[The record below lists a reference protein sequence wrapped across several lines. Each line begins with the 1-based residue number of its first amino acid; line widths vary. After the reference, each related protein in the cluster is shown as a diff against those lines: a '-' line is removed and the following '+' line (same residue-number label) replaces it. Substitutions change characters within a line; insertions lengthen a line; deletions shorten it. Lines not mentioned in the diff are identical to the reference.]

1 MSAFQNMASKLKP
14 GSSNACNRLILSESC
29 EVNEVLLNI
38 SSRWKMQILHSIA
51 AGRSQFSLL
60 KKAFPS
66 LSDQVLGKRLSELT
80 DDKLVVKSILAEKSP
95 IQIIYTP
102 THKGNELLKIIDD
115 LHKWGLMWS

>member
-1 MSAFQNMASKLKP
+1 MSSQLKP
-14 GSSNACNRLILSESC
+14 SSSNACNRLILSESC
-29 EVNEVLLNI
+29 EVNELLLNI

-80 DDKLVVKSILAEKSP
+80 DDKLVVKSVLAGKSP
-95 IQIIYTP
+95 IQIVYTP
-102 THKGNELLKIIDD
+102 TLKGNDLLKIIDD
-115 LHKWGLMWS
+115 LHKWGIAWS